1 METTMNYKGLAEE
14 SIKKCLKKGADAA
27 EVYIENGRNLSIEVR
42 KGEVETVEEAASYG
56 AGLRVF
62 IKGKMAFSSS
72 NDLGEKALDDA
83 IGRAIEFAKITTPD
97 ANNVL
102 PDDKGMTEIAGLY
115 DPEIARIP
123 MEQKIGLAKK
133 LEQLAMKDSRI
144 TKSDGARYGESE
156 SEVFIAN
163 TNGLAKSYRSSACS
177 LGVSVVAEKGEQK
190 SSGGEFCGARSYSDL
205 KPAEEVAAKAARD
218 AYEMLDPKPVKTQK
232 APVIF
237 HADVGYAL
245 LGGILGAVNGERIL
259 QGASFLGK
267 MMGQKIGSELV
278 TLIDDGTLEKGIASE
293 PFDGE
298 GVSTRKRTII
308 DKGVL
313 KGFMYNT
320 IVAKRAGVQSTGNAS
335 RGGFTDLPGIGPHQ
349 FYMAAGQVKP
359 ADIIKATKVGLLVKE
374 VTGYGI
380 NPVNGN
386 FSGGASGF
394 WIEDGKIAFPVKGLT
409 IAGTADEMLNGIEM
423 VADDLDLS
431 RRMVTPTFLIKLLQ
445 IGGE

>member
-1 METTMNYKGLAEE
+1 MDYRALAEE
-14 SIKKCLKKGADAA
+14 LVKKCLKKGADAA
-27 EVYIENGRNLSIEVR
+27 EAYIESGRNLNIEVR

-62 IKGKMAFSSS
+62 IKGRMAFASS
-72 NDLGEKALDDA
+72 NDLGEKALEEA
-83 IGRAIEFAKITTPD
+83 IGRAIEFARITTAD
-97 ANNVL
+97 SNNIL
-102 PDDKGMTEIAGLY
+102 PDNKRMTEIAGLY

-123 MEQKIGLAKK
+123 MEQKIELAKK
-133 LEQLAMKDSRI
+133 VEQLAMKDSRI
-144 TKSDGARYGESE
+144 TKSDGARYGESDG
-156 SEVFIAN
+156 EVVIAN
-163 TNGLAKSYRSSACS
+163 SNGLAKSYRSSACS
-177 LGVSVVAEKGEQK
+177 LGVSVVAEKGDQK
-190 SSGGEFCGARSYSDL
+190 SSGGEYSGARSFKDL

-218 AYEMLDPKPVKTQK
+218 AYEALDPRPVKTQK

-237 HADVGYAL
+237 DPDAAYAL
-245 LGGILGAVNGERIL
+245 LGGILQAVNGERVL

-267 MMGQKIGSELV
+267 RMGQKIGSELI
-278 TLIDDGTLEKGIASE
+278 TLIDDGTREKGIASE

-298 GVSTRKRTII
+298 GVPTQKRII
-308 DKGVL
+308 VDRGVL

-320 IVAKRAGVQSTGNAS
+320 IIAKRAGVLSTGNAS
-335 RGGFTDLPGIGPHQ
+335 RNGFTSLPGIGPHQ
-349 FYMAAGQVKP
+349 FYMAAGQGKP
-359 ADIIKATKVGLLVKE
+359 EDIIEATKTGLLVKE

-380 NPVNGN
+380 SPVNGN

-394 WIEDGKIAFPVKGLT
+394 WIEAGKIAFPVKGLT

-431 RRMVTPTFLIKLLQ
+431 RGMTAPTFRIKLLQ